1 MKLTNS
7 KIGELQELVERML
20 PNDDLFVVD
29 LEIKGGQRNPS
40 LWVYVESDSGG
51 VSLQECTDLNR
62 SLQTVL
68 EAHDFFSG
76 PFTLNVSSPGL
87 DKPLLLPRQ
96 YKVNEGRLARI
107 RLRREEDAELDAI
120 TELSGVIT
128 AADTQGVELTPRS
141 QPKKK
146 GQKPKLKPDKARRV
160 AYDDIEEAKILPD
173 I

>member
-7 KIGELQELVERML
+7 KIGEIQELVERML
-20 PNDDLFVVD
+20 PRDDLFLVD
-29 LEIKGGQRNPS
+29 LEIKGGQRSPA
-40 LWVYVESDSGG
+40 LWVYVESDNGG
-51 VSLQECTDLNR
+51 VSLQDCTDLNR

-68 EAHDFFSG
+68 EAHEIFSG

-107 RLRREEDAELDAI
+107 RLHKTEAQQEGGP

-128 AADTQGVELTPRS
+128 ASDGNGVELTPRS

-146 GQKPKLKPDKARRV
+146 GQKPKLKPEKAVRV
-160 AYDDIEEAKILPD
+160 AFSEIEEAKILPD
-173 I
+173 V